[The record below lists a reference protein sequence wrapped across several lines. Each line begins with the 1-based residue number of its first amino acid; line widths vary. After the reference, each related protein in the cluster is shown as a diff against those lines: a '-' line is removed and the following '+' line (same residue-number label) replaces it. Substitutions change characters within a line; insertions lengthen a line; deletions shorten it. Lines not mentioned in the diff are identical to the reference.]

1 MKIRKAESLD
11 DVYSAFNSKPIEKE
25 QLAEFYMKTAQARSG
40 NPRVELVRLL
50 RRTPD
55 TNEHFLFVGYRGCGK
70 STELNH
76 LQQDLEDDFLVINF
90 SIQKELDPVNL
101 NYIELFIVTMERL
114 FHFANELQLPISKQ
128 YLKNIQNWIAS
139 KEIQEITD
147 NYMGAEASIGAK
159 AEIGIP
165 AILQFFT
172 SFKASAKSSQQLK
185 EILKQNV
192 EPKLSVLIGHCN
204 DLIREIK
211 LKLDTIGKKDLLIIL
226 EDLDKIPLDRAY
238 KLFINYTS
246 QLTQLQ
252 TNVIYTFPIAL
263 YYSTYFND
271 IKAYFAQPSFELPMI
286 KVSNKDGSDNEEG
299 IATMHSIVDVRL
311 NIADTFEDETLL
323 RKMILKSGGVL
334 RDLFLFINVA
344 ANTALNFERQQIS
357 TKDYM
362 VAYHKL
368 KSEYDNNVADR
379 EEADKTYKAQDY
391 YDALLQLYND
401 KAKRPINS
409 TEVMHLRQNLCIL
422 GYNGE
427 GWCNLHPLI
436 VDALKDRGMIPS

>member
-1 MKIRKAESLD
+1 MKIRKAEGLD
-11 DVYSAFNSKPIEKE
+11 DVYNAFNSKPIEKE

-40 NPRVELVRLL
+40 NPRNRLARLL
-50 RRTPD
+50 RKTPD

-76 LQQDLEDDFLVINF
+76 LQKDLENDFLVINF
-90 SIQKELDPVNL
+90 SVQQELDPVNL

-114 FHFANELQLPISKQ
+114 FHFAHELQLPISKQ
-128 YLKNIQNWIAS
+128 YLKNIQTWITS
-139 KEIQEITD
+139 KEIQEISD
-147 NYMGAEASIGAK
+147 NYMGAEASVGAK

-172 SFKASAKSSQQLK
+172 SFKASAKSSRQLK
-185 EILKQNV
+185 EVLKQNV

-211 LKLDTIGKKDLLIIL
+211 LKLDTLGKKDLLIIL
-226 EDLDKIPLDRAY
+226 EDLDKIPLDRAN

-246 QLTQLQ
+246 QLTQLE

-299 IATMHSIVDVRL
+299 IATMRRIVAARV
-311 NIADTFEDETLL
+311 NIANVFEDEVLL

-334 RDLFLFINVA
+334 RDLFMLINEA
-344 ANTALNFERQQIS
+344 ANQALDFEREKINE
-357 TKDYM
+357 KDYTA
-362 VAYHKL
+362 AYHQL
-368 KSEYDNNVADR
+368 KREYDNNLSFRD
-379 EEADKTYKAQDY
+379 EGDKHYKPEDY
-391 YDALLQLYND
+391 YEALIKLYND
-401 KAKRPINS
+401 TEKKPDNS
-409 TEVMHLRQNLCIL
+409 VEVMHLRQNLCIL

-436 VDALKDRGMIPS
+436 LDALKDRKLIPA